1 MMMFFNLFL
10 CNYQAKFLSDYCF
23 GGLCYI
29 NIYVGTRFLDEH
41 YLFCNKQ
48 VNIEMFKAMWP

>member
-1 MMMFFNLFL
+1 MMFFNLFL

-48 VNIEMFKAMWP
+48 VNIEMFKAMWS